1 MASNAKNTAVKSGR
15 ARLLEARRG
24 MAIPPLSPMP
34 MSEEVVAAGRRR
46 REGGCVTTRVR
57 GMPLGWLGVVVG
69 VVLLWHQALFN
80 GISGDVFWQWTAG
93 RWMLAHH
100 RVVTA
105 DPFSYTLH
113 GHPWFDQEWGFELL
127 LAAVMRLIGPVTFWL
142 FSAGLSSLALL
153 AVVALVRRRGA
164 GWTATGTLALV
175 VALVLTAFLKDRPQ
189 EFSYVF
195 FPLLLWI
202 LTVARQQ
209 PRWLVLVPV
218 MVGVWANIHGS
229 FLLGLLVVLLE
240 ALWAWV
246 PVAGQRIVT
255 LTLNRRHA
263 VATLGASAVAVLVN
277 PHGFGLYG
285 YTWANT
291 FNPIISAVIQEWQ
304 SPNFHSVF
312 LLLVVAGP
320 LAATLLW
327 LAFGE
332 GQANWSDVVLTGGL
346 LVATL
351 HAVRFLP
358 YWAEAWAALAPA
370 FRPWSL
376 WSRRLPWVIGVP
388 LAVVLGAV
396 WWAGR
401 VVPPGTPTAV
411 PARAVTY
418 LQHHPGRVFSRY
430 RWGDYLIFRGVPVFI
445 DGRTN
450 LYAGTGVLGEYLAL
464 RNLTRD
470 PDPILHRY
478 HVEYVLWPPET
489 PLSVFL
495 SHDRR
500 WRLVWHSATADIFR
514 RRD

>member
-1 MASNAKNTAVKSGR
+1 V
-15 ARLLEARRG
+15 
-24 MAIPPLSPMP
+24 
-34 MSEEVVAAGRRR
+34 
-46 REGGCVTTRVR
+46 TRVR

-69 VVLLWHQALFN
+69 IVLLWHQAVSN

-100 RVVTA
+100 RVVMA
-105 DPFSYTLH
+105 DPFSYTLR
-113 GHPWFDQEWGFELL
+113 GHPWFDQEWGFEVL
-127 LAAVMRLIGPVTFWL
+127 LAVAIRFMGPGALWL

-153 AVVALVRRRGA
+153 AEVALLRRRGA
-164 GWTATGTLALV
+164 GWTAAGALAV
-175 VALVLTAFLKDRPQ
+175 IVALVLTAFLKDRPQ

-195 FPLLLWI
+195 FPLLLWV
-202 LTVARQQ
+202 LTVARQH
-209 PRWLVLVPV
+209 PRWLLVVPV

-229 FLLGLLVVLLE
+229 FLLALVVLALE

-246 PVAGQRIVT
+246 PVKGPRIVSET
-255 LTLNRRHA
+255 LSRWHA
-263 VATLGASAVAVLVN
+263 TAVLGVSAGAVLIN
-277 PHGFGLYG
+277 PHGTGLYS
-285 YTWANT
+285 YTWTNT

-312 LLLVVAGP
+312 LLLLVVGP

-327 LAFGE
+327 LAFEE
-332 GQANWSDVVLTGGL
+332 GKVNWSDVVLTGGL

-358 YWAEAWAALAPA
+358 YWIEAWGALATS
-370 FRPWSL
+370 FTPWSR
-376 WSRRLPWVIGVP
+376 WGRRLPWALGAP
-388 LAVVLGAV
+388 LAVILGVL
-396 WWAGR
+396 WLAGR
-401 VVPPGTPTAV
+401 IVPPGTPTAV
-411 PARAVTY
+411 PVRAVSY
-418 LQHHPGRVFSRY
+418 LKHHPGRVFSRY

-450 LYAGTGVLGEYLAL
+450 LYAGTGILGEYLAL

-470 PDPILHRY
+470 PDPVLLRY
-478 HVEYVLWPPET
+478 HVEYVLWPPMT

-500 WRLVWHSATADIFR
+500 WRLVWHSAGADIFR
-514 RRD
+514 RRS